1 MSDQARHWSRAAAN
15 YEAEFVDPYL
25 PEVRSPLLDAL
36 AKLAGT
42 DTKTAAD
49 LGCGIGPLLP
59 ALAGRFG
66 RVIAVDFA
74 EGMLARAR
82 ERCGGLA
89 NVEFHRRALTDLAP
103 FAGQVDVAVAVN
115 SLVLPDV
122 AKLGEALRQGR
133 AGAPA

>member
-36 AKLAGT
+36 AKL
-42 DTKTAAD
+42 
-49 LGCGIGPLLP
+49 
-59 ALAGRFG
+59 
-66 RVIAVDFA
+66 
-74 EGMLARAR
+74 
-82 ERCGGLA
+82 
-89 NVEFHRRALTDLAP
+89 EFHRRALTDLTP

-122 AKLGEALRQGR
+122 AKLEEALRQSR
-133 AGAPA
+133 AALRPGGHFLGIVPAIDGVH